1 MDRNAIVLYLKEV
14 RDLEFAQCK
23 ILQSYREEKNNFEKT
38 RQDMLAPRVSEPGSR
53 SESSYNVEVAKIIG
67 CVIGGIALTPI
78 PLGLVISLYLWY
90 KAFKMY
96 LDLKSFIKF
105 SKEMDELWRESIED
119 YRADQARIER
129 NREVFISVEEQW
141 NQKSKFWQDEY
152 HTVKTLLEDYYSAN
166 ILPKSYRNIQSAY
179 YLYEYMST
187 SRESLKDALL
197 HEHME
202 NGIQRILQRL
212 DQIIA
217 QNEEIIFHL
226 RIVEAQNQE
235 MIDQNYKMISE
246 LDETK
251 DIAGD
256 VSKKIEVGNSYLRA
270 NTFFAAA
277 EYLNY

>member
-1 MDRNAIVLYLKEV
+1 M

-23 ILQSYREEKNNFEKT
+23 ILQSYREEKSNFEKT
-38 RQDMLAPRVSEPGSR
+38 RQDLIVPRVSDPGGEYVGSAHVNWA
-53 SESSYNVEVAKIIG
+53 Y
-67 CVIGGIALTPI
+67 VIGGLVLM
-78 PLGLVISLYLWY
+78 PLPLLFVVGLYLWY
-90 KAFKMY
+90 KAAKMY
-96 LDLKSFIKF
+96 SEEKRSD
-105 SKEMDELWRESIED
+105 REWAASRRAAIEA
-119 YRADQARIER
+119 YKVDQARIES
-129 NREVFISVEEQW
+129 NREAYAAAEEQW
-141 NQKSKFWQDEY
+141 NQKSRFWQDEY